1 MRLDRLP
8 ETRVEAQTIDKTIAE
23 IMEAHPD
30 YPPIQPGETLREWM
44 ERRIGT
50 CGE

>member
-1 MRLDRLP
+1 LDRLP
-8 ETRVEAQTIDKTIAE
+8 ETRVEAQTIDKTIGE

-30 YPPIQPGETLREWM
+30 DPPIQPGETLREWM